1 MNKQITRFCQKRV
14 LPGMAAV
21 GMAAVLAF
29 SALADDRRQELA
41 GEREDASSNLAQ
53 QQAQLEEK
61 EDALSQA
68 VQQGQAMKDQKG
80 EITDQIYQLS
90 EEMALL
96 EDQLERARQS
106 VNQKQAEY
114 TAQWDQ
120 YKEIL
125 GGMQL
130 LHDQGGLAWLAQ
142 AKSLYQL
149 LTFSDTL
156 QQMSQ
161 AEDEALEVLKTE
173 KEELSKRQLLLEDL
187 EAQFQAQKQEMEEK
201 VQVLTGQIQQQDA
214 AISAAQAEKEAQQVQ
229 VQAAQAAFEEADDR
243 YEEYVRQQIA
253 QGAQNHTLYC
263 GLEFGCPLDSY
274 AFLSC
279 RFGEPD
285 GWSGKPHGGM
295 DFAANAGSTIRAA
308 ADGVV
313 QAAGGS
319 ESYSYGYYVILYHGR
334 DEAGRTIATL
344 YAHMNEAP
352 PVSVSQSV
360 TKGEAIGRVGNT
372 GNSKGYH
379 LHLEL
384 RIDGQR
390 TDPLAYIPA

>member
-1 MNKQITRFCQKRV
+1 MNHRIIDFYKRS
-14 LPGMAAV
+14 LL
-21 GMAAVLAF
+21 VLAALAMGAALAV
-29 SALADDRRQELA
+29 SVLADDRRQELA
-41 GEREDASSNLAQ
+41 NERNDASSALAQ
-53 QQAQLEEK
+53 QQSQLEEK

-68 VQQGQAMKDQKG
+68 VQQGQAMKDRKE
-80 EITDQIYQLS
+80 EITGQIYQLS

-96 EDQLERARQS
+96 EDQLERARQA

-114 TAQWDQ
+114 DAQWDQ

-130 LHDQGGLAWLAQ
+130 LHDQGGLAMLAQ

-156 QQMSQ
+156 QQVSQ
-161 AEDEALEVLKTE
+161 AQDEALETLKTQ
-173 KEELSKRQLLLEDL
+173 KEELDQRKTQLEELETQL
-187 EAQFQAQKQEMEEK
+187 NEQKQEMDGK
-201 VQVLTGQIQQQDA
+201 VQELSGQIQKQDA
-214 AISAAQAEKEAQQVQ
+214 AISAAQAEKQAQQVQ

-243 YEEYVRQQIA
+243 YEAYIRQQIA
-253 QGAQNHTLYC
+253 QGAQNNTLYC
-263 GLEFGCPLDSY
+263 GLDFGCPLDSY
-274 AFLSC
+274 ARISC

-285 GWSGKPHGGM
+285 GWSGKPHGGT

-313 QAAGGS
+313 QVAGGS
-319 ESYSYGYYVILYHGR
+319 ESYSYGYYVILYHGK
-334 DEAGRTIATL
+334 DDAGRTIATL

-352 PVSVSQSV
+352 PVSVGQSV

-384 RIDGQR
+384 RIDGER
-390 TDPLAYIPA
+390 TDPLVYIPG